1 MDFEKEIKILHWL
14 PQEDRWETISWDA
27 WSAFRGILAPSIGLL
42 GLSGGIHHFA
52 VVVFD
57 GTEPVNIIPHK
68 YLIEPD
74 GSVGRDNFG
83 GLTKEERED
92 ERRFMTARELTP
104 NDTAR
109 LNQIRETL
117 GKVYELP
124 RESIA
129 ALKWT
134 LPVRPQAGSAAE
146 RFLSQYR

>member
-109 LNQIRETL
+109 LNQIREKL

>member
-1 MDFEKEIKILHWL
+1 MDFENETKILHWL

-27 WSAFRGILAPSIGLL
+27 WAAFRGIPAPSIGLP
-42 GLSGGIHHFA
+42 GLSGGVHHFA

-74 GSVGRDNFG
+74 GGIGRDNFG

-92 ERRFMTARELTP
+92 ERRILVAHELTP
-104 NDTAR
+104 ADEER
-109 LNQIRETL
+109 LNQIREKL

-129 ALKWT
+129 ALKWS
-134 LPVRPQAGSAAE
+134 LPARPKAGSAADH
-146 RFLSQYR
+146 FLAKYR